1 MNISSLVLRT
11 SYLWVVLAAVPVF
24 PQARPLD
31 TARSSITIRVGRTG
45 VFSFAGD
52 NHLVR
57 APLASGSVNEA
68 GKHIEFKVQSKSLRV
83 EDPGTAANKRAQIQE
98 RMLGPDVLDSE
109 HFPVIQFRSTSI
121 SGAPA
126 DLRVAGD
133 LTLRGQTRP
142 IESKVQQIAKVASPV
157 DWFAAD
163 VKVYQT
169 RLMLTTDG
177 DGLRP
182 GMSAEVRI
190 ETDRKPKVLQIPVQA
205 TSA

>member
-31 TARSSITIRVGRTG
+31 TARSSMTIRVGRTG
-45 VFSFAGD
+45 VVSFAGD

-83 EDPGTAANKRAQIQE
+83 EDPGTAADKKAQIQE

-109 HFPVIQFRSTSI
+109 HFPVIQFRSTSV

-142 IESKVQQIAKVASPV
+142 VEAKIQEIAKGHWRGAASLKQSAFGIKPISI
-157 DWFAAD
+157 AGGT
-163 VKVYQT
+163 VKVKDEMK
-169 RLMLTTDG
+169 LEFEILAKG
-177 DGLRP
+177 N
-182 GMSAEVRI
+182 
-190 ETDRKPKVLQIPVQA
+190 
-205 TSA
+205 

>member
-11 SYLWVVLAAVPVF
+11 PCLWVVLAAVPVF

-31 TARSSITIRVGRTG
+31 TARSSITSRVGRTG
-45 VFSFAGD
+45 MFSFAGD

-83 EDPGTAANKRAQIQE
+83 EDPGTAADKKAQIQE
-98 RMLGPDVLDSE
+98 RMLGPDVLDSG

-126 DLRVAGD
+126 DLRAAGD

-142 IESKVQQIAKVASPV
+142 IEAKVQQIAKGHWRGAASLKQSAFGIKPISI
-157 DWFAAD
+157 AGGT
-163 VKVYQT
+163 VKVKDE
-169 RLMLTTDG
+169 LKFEFEIFAKG
-177 DGLRP
+177 N
-182 GMSAEVRI
+182 
-190 ETDRKPKVLQIPVQA
+190 
-205 TSA
+205 

>member
-83 EDPGTAANKRAQIQE
+83 EDPGTAADKKAQIQE

-142 IESKVQQIAKVASPV
+142 IEAKVQEIAKGHWRGAASLKQSAFGIKPISI
-157 DWFAAD
+157 AGGT
-163 VKVYQT
+163 VKVKDEMK
-169 RLMLTTDG
+169 LEFEILAKG
-177 DGLRP
+177 N
-182 GMSAEVRI
+182 
-190 ETDRKPKVLQIPVQA
+190 
-205 TSA
+205 

>member
-24 PQARPLD
+24 PQAQPLD
-31 TARSSITIRVGRTG
+31 TARSSITIRVGRSG

-83 EDPGTAANKRAQIQE
+83 EDPGTAADKKAQIQE

-142 IESKVQQIAKVASPV
+142 IEAKVQIAKGHWRGAASLKQSAFGIKPISIAGGTV
-157 DWFAAD
+157 RVKDELKLEFEIFA
-163 VKVYQT
+163 K
-169 RLMLTTDG
+169 
-177 DGLRP
+177 
-182 GMSAEVRI
+182 
-190 ETDRKPKVLQIPVQA
+190 
-205 TSA
+205 

>member
-11 SYLWVVLAAVPVF
+11 PYLWVVLAAVPVF

-68 GKHIEFKVQSKSLRV
+68 GKHIEFKVQSKALRV
-83 EDPGTAANKRAQIQE
+83 EDPGTAADKKAQIQQ

-126 DLRVAGD
+126 DLRAAGD

-142 IESKVQQIAKVASPV
+142 IEAKVQEIAKGH
-157 DWFAAD
+157 WRGAATLKQSAFGIKPISIAGGT
-163 VKVYQT
+163 VKVKDE
-169 RLMLTTDG
+169 LKLEFEIFAKG
-177 DGLRP
+177 N
-182 GMSAEVRI
+182 
-190 ETDRKPKVLQIPVQA
+190 
-205 TSA
+205 

>member
-1 MNISSLVLRT
+1 MNISSLVLRA

-83 EDPGTAANKRAQIQE
+83 EDPGTAADKKAQIQQ
-98 RMLGPDVLDSE
+98 RMLSPDVLDSE

-126 DLRVAGD
+126 DLRAAGD

-142 IESKVQQIAKVASPV
+142 IEAKVQQIAKGHWRGAASLKQSAFGIKPISI
-157 DWFAAD
+157 AGGT
-163 VKVYQT
+163 VKVKDELKLEFEIFT
-169 RLMLTTDG
+169 
-177 DGLRP
+177 
-182 GMSAEVRI
+182 
-190 ETDRKPKVLQIPVQA
+190 K
-205 TSA
+205 

>member
-1 MNISSLVLRT
+1 MKTSSFAPRPSYFSLAVLI
-11 SYLWVVLAAVPVF
+11 LAAARPAA

-83 EDPGTAANKRAQIQE
+83 EDPGTAADKKAQIQQ

-142 IESKVQQIAKVASPV
+142 IEAKVQQIAKGHWRGAASLKQSAFGIKPISI
-157 DWFAAD
+157 AGGT
-163 VKVYQT
+163 VKVKDE
-169 RLMLTTDG
+169 LKLEFEIF
-177 DGLRP
+177 
-182 GMSAEVRI
+182 A
-190 ETDRKPKVLQIPVQA
+190 K
-205 TSA
+205 

>member
-45 VFSFAGD
+45 MFSFAGD

-83 EDPGTAANKRAQIQE
+83 EDPGTAADKKAQIQE

-121 SGAPA
+121 SGAAA
-126 DLRVAGD
+126 DLRAAGD

-142 IESKVQQIAKVASPV
+142 VEAKVQEIAKGH
-157 DWFAAD
+157 WRGAATLKQSAFGIKPISIAGGT
-163 VKVYQT
+163 VKVKDE
-169 RLMLTTDG
+169 LKIEFEILT
-177 DGLRP
+177 
-182 GMSAEVRI
+182 
-190 ETDRKPKVLQIPVQA
+190 K
-205 TSA
+205 

>member
-31 TARSSITIRVGRTG
+31 TARSSMTIRVGRTG

-83 EDPGTAANKRAQIQE
+83 EDPGTAADKKAQIQQ

-109 HFPVIQFRSTSI
+109 HFPVIQFRATSI

-142 IESKVQQIAKVASPV
+142 IEAKVQEIAKGHWRGAASLKQSAFGIKPISI
-157 DWFAAD
+157 AGGT
-163 VKVYQT
+163 VKVKDE
-169 RLMLTTDG
+169 LKIEFEILT
-177 DGLRP
+177 
-182 GMSAEVRI
+182 
-190 ETDRKPKVLQIPVQA
+190 K
-205 TSA
+205 

>member
-45 VFSFAGD
+45 MFSFAGD

-83 EDPGTAANKRAQIQE
+83 EDPGTAADKKAQIQE

-142 IESKVQQIAKVASPV
+142 IEAKVQQIAKGHWRGAASLKQSAFGIKPISI
-157 DWFAAD
+157 AGGT
-163 VKVYQT
+163 VKVKDE
-169 RLMLTTDG
+169 LKLEFEIF
-177 DGLRP
+177 
-182 GMSAEVRI
+182 A
-190 ETDRKPKVLQIPVQA
+190 K
-205 TSA
+205 

>member
-11 SYLWVVLAAVPVF
+11 SYLWVVLASVPVF

-45 VFSFAGD
+45 MFSFAGD

-83 EDPGTAANKRAQIQE
+83 EDPGTAADKKAQIQQ

-142 IESKVQQIAKVASPV
+142 IEAKVQQIVKGHWRGAASLKQSAFGIKPISI
-157 DWFAAD
+157 AGGA
-163 VKVYQT
+163 VKVKDE
-169 RLMLTTDG
+169 LKFEFEILAKG
-177 DGLRP
+177 N
-182 GMSAEVRI
+182 
-190 ETDRKPKVLQIPVQA
+190 
-205 TSA
+205 

>member
-31 TARSSITIRVGRTG
+31 TARSSMTIRVGRTG

-83 EDPGTAANKRAQIQE
+83 EDPGTAADKKAQIQE

-109 HFPVIQFRSTSI
+109 HFPVIQFRSTSV

-142 IESKVQQIAKVASPV
+142 VEAKIQEIAKGHWRGAASLKQSAFGIKPISI
-157 DWFAAD
+157 AGGT
-163 VKVYQT
+163 VKVKDE
-169 RLMLTTDG
+169 LKFEFEILTKG
-177 DGLRP
+177 N
-182 GMSAEVRI
+182 
-190 ETDRKPKVLQIPVQA
+190 
-205 TSA
+205 

>member
-1 MNISSLVLRT
+1 MNISSFVLRT

-83 EDPGTAANKRAQIQE
+83 EDPGTAADKKAQIQE

-109 HFPVIQFRSTSI
+109 HFPVIQFRSTSV

-142 IESKVQQIAKVASPV
+142 IEAKVQEIAKGHWRGAASLKQSAFGIKPISI
-157 DWFAAD
+157 AGGT
-163 VKVYQT
+163 VKVKDE
-169 RLMLTTDG
+169 LKFEFEILTKG
-177 DGLRP
+177 N
-182 GMSAEVRI
+182 
-190 ETDRKPKVLQIPVQA
+190 
-205 TSA
+205 

>member
-83 EDPGTAANKRAQIQE
+83 EDPGTAADKKAQIQE

-126 DLRVAGD
+126 DLRAAGD

-142 IESKVQQIAKVASPV
+142 IEVKVQQIGKGHWRGTATLKQSAFGIKPISI
-157 DWFAAD
+157 AGGT
-163 VKVYQT
+163 VKVKDEL
-169 RLMLTTDG
+169 RLEFEIF
-177 DGLRP
+177 
-182 GMSAEVRI
+182 A
-190 ETDRKPKVLQIPVQA
+190 K
-205 TSA
+205 

>member
-11 SYLWVVLAAVPVF
+11 SYLWVVLATVPVS

-45 VFSFAGD
+45 MFSFAGD

-83 EDPGTAANKRAQIQE
+83 EDPGTAADKKAQIQQ

-142 IESKVQQIAKVASPV
+142 IEAKVQQIAKGHWRGTATLKQSTFGIKPISI
-157 DWFAAD
+157 AGGT
-163 VKVYQT
+163 VKVKDE
-169 RLMLTTDG
+169 LKLEFEILAKG
-177 DGLRP
+177 N
-182 GMSAEVRI
+182 
-190 ETDRKPKVLQIPVQA
+190 
-205 TSA
+205 

>member
-1 MNISSLVLRT
+1 MNISSLLLRT

-45 VFSFAGD
+45 MFSFAGD

-83 EDPGTAANKRAQIQE
+83 EDPGTAADKKAQIQE

-142 IESKVQQIAKVASPV
+142 IEAKVQEIAKRH
-157 DWFAAD
+157 WRGAATLKQSAFGIKPISIAGGT
-163 VKVYQT
+163 VKVKDE
-169 RLMLTTDG
+169 LKLEFEIFAKG
-177 DGLRP
+177 N
-182 GMSAEVRI
+182 
-190 ETDRKPKVLQIPVQA
+190 
-205 TSA
+205 

>member
-83 EDPGTAANKRAQIQE
+83 EDPGTAADKKAQIQE
-98 RMLGPDVLDSE
+98 RMLGPDVLDSD
-109 HFPVIQFRSTSI
+109 HFPVIQFRSTSV

-126 DLRVAGD
+126 DLRVAGN
-133 LTLRGQTRP
+133 LTLRGQTQP
-142 IESKVQQIAKVASPV
+142 VEAKVQQIANGH
-157 DWFAAD
+157 WRGTAALKQSAFGIKPISLAGGT
-163 VKVYQT
+163 VKVKDEVK
-169 RLMLTTDG
+169 LEFEILTKD
-177 DGLRP
+177 
-182 GMSAEVRI
+182 EVKR
-190 ETDRKPKVLQIPVQA
+190 TK
-205 TSA
+205 

>member
-31 TARSSITIRVGRTG
+31 TARSSMTIRVGRTG

-83 EDPGTAANKRAQIQE
+83 EDPGTAADKKAQIQE

-109 HFPVIQFRSTSI
+109 HFPVIQFRSTSV

-142 IESKVQQIAKVASPV
+142 VEAKIQEIAKGHWRGAASLKQSAFGIKPISI
-157 DWFAAD
+157 AGGT
-163 VKVYQT
+163 VKVKDEMK
-169 RLMLTTDG
+169 LEFEILAKG
-177 DGLRP
+177 N
-182 GMSAEVRI
+182 
-190 ETDRKPKVLQIPVQA
+190 
-205 TSA
+205 

>member
-1 MNISSLVLRT
+1 MKTSSFAPRPSYFSLAVLI
-11 SYLWVVLAAVPVF
+11 LATALPAV

-83 EDPGTAANKRAQIQE
+83 EDPGTAADKKAQIQE

-142 IESKVQQIAKVASPV
+142 IEAKVQEIAKGH
-157 DWFAAD
+157 WRGAATLKQSAFGIKPISIAGGA
-163 VKVYQT
+163 VKVKDE
-169 RLMLTTDG
+169 LKFEFEILAKG
-177 DGLRP
+177 N
-182 GMSAEVRI
+182 
-190 ETDRKPKVLQIPVQA
+190 
-205 TSA
+205 

>member
-11 SYLWVVLAAVPVF
+11 SYLWVILAAVPVF

-83 EDPGTAANKRAQIQE
+83 EDPGTAADKKAQIQQ

-121 SGAPA
+121 SGAPG
-126 DLRVAGD
+126 DLRAAGD

-142 IESKVQQIAKVASPV
+142 IEAKVQQIGKGHWRGAASLKQSAFGIKPISI
-157 DWFAAD
+157 AGGT
-163 VKVYQT
+163 VKVKDE
-169 RLMLTTDG
+169 LKLEFEIF
-177 DGLRP
+177 
-182 GMSAEVRI
+182 A
-190 ETDRKPKVLQIPVQA
+190 K
-205 TSA
+205 

>member
-31 TARSSITIRVGRTG
+31 TARSSMTIRVGRTG

-83 EDPGTAANKRAQIQE
+83 EDPGTAADKKAQIQE

-142 IESKVQQIAKVASPV
+142 IEAKVQEIAKGHWRGAASLKQSAFGIKPISI
-157 DWFAAD
+157 AGGT
-163 VKVYQT
+163 VKVKDE
-169 RLMLTTDG
+169 LKLEFEIF
-177 DGLRP
+177 
-182 GMSAEVRI
+182 A
-190 ETDRKPKVLQIPVQA
+190 K
-205 TSA
+205 

>member
-83 EDPGTAANKRAQIQE
+83 EDPGTAADKKAQIQE

-126 DLRVAGD
+126 DLRVVGD

-142 IESKVQQIAKVASPV
+142 VEAKIQEIAKGHWRGAASLKQSAFGIKPISI
-157 DWFAAD
+157 AGGA
-163 VKVYQT
+163 VKVKDE
-169 RLMLTTDG
+169 LKFEFEILAKG
-177 DGLRP
+177 N
-182 GMSAEVRI
+182 
-190 ETDRKPKVLQIPVQA
+190 
-205 TSA
+205 

>member
-83 EDPGTAANKRAQIQE
+83 EDPGTAADKKAQIQE

-109 HFPVIQFRSTSI
+109 HFPVIQFRSTSV

-142 IESKVQQIAKVASPV
+142 VEAKIQEIAKGHWRGAASLKQSAFGIKPISI
-157 DWFAAD
+157 AGGT
-163 VKVYQT
+163 VKVKDEMK
-169 RLMLTTDG
+169 LEFEILAKG
-177 DGLRP
+177 N
-182 GMSAEVRI
+182 
-190 ETDRKPKVLQIPVQA
+190 
-205 TSA
+205 

>member
-45 VFSFAGD
+45 MFSFAGD

-83 EDPGTAANKRAQIQE
+83 EDPGTAADKKAQIQE

-133 LTLRGQTRP
+133 VTLRGQTRP
-142 IESKVQQIAKVASPV
+142 IEAKVQQIAKGHWRGAASLKQSAFGIKPISI
-157 DWFAAD
+157 AGGT
-163 VKVYQT
+163 VKVKDEVK
-169 RLMLTTDG
+169 LEFEILTKDEIKRT
-177 DGLRP
+177 
-182 GMSAEVRI
+182 
-190 ETDRKPKVLQIPVQA
+190 K
-205 TSA
+205 

>member
-11 SYLWVVLAAVPVF
+11 SYLWVVLPAVPVF

-83 EDPGTAANKRAQIQE
+83 EDPGTAADKKAQIQE

-126 DLRVAGD
+126 DLRAAGD

-142 IESKVQQIAKVASPV
+142 IEAKVQQIGKGHWRGTATLKQSAFGIKPISI
-157 DWFAAD
+157 AGGT
-163 VKVYQT
+163 VKVKDEVKIEFEI
-169 RLMLTTDG
+169 LT
-177 DGLRP
+177 
-182 GMSAEVRI
+182 
-190 ETDRKPKVLQIPVQA
+190 K
-205 TSA
+205 

>member
-83 EDPGTAANKRAQIQE
+83 EDPGTAAEKKAQIQQ
-98 RMLGPDVLDSE
+98 RMLGPDVLDSD
-109 HFPVIQFRSTSI
+109 HFPVIQFRSTSV

-126 DLRVAGD
+126 DLRVAGN
-133 LTLRGQTRP
+133 LTLRGQTQP
-142 IESKVQQIAKVASPV
+142 VEAKVQQIANGH
-157 DWFAAD
+157 WRGTAALKQSAFGIKPISLAGGT
-163 VKVYQT
+163 VKVKDEVK
-169 RLMLTTDG
+169 LEFEILTKD
-177 DGLRP
+177 
-182 GMSAEVRI
+182 EVKR
-190 ETDRKPKVLQIPVQA
+190 TK
-205 TSA
+205 